1 MDLTQL
7 LSSLLGIG
15 LGAGINLY
23 AVILTVGLAHRLEW
37 IQGLPEGLT
46 LLSHPV
52 VMGVAAALYLFEFIA
67 DKIPGVTP
75 FWDGLHTVIRPLGAV
90 LLALGAFGELSPLPK
105 TLAMI
110 AAGTLALG
118 SHATKMGTRLAA
130 HAVPDPATHSAISV
144 LEDFSVIGLILLAYN
159 YPWIALPVLVGAL
172 LGILFTLPFLWRVLV
187 FLASALRGRLAS
199 GNSLRGRS
207 DLQAFVRAGGG
218 FGRLRRAT
226 VKFRDQP
233 VNIEVR
239 GWWKS
244 RQVSVQGPGR
254 HVEGI
259 LLDFVEW
266 PLSGGRS
273 VSVYLTKDWAAVY
286 RDLR

>member
-1 MDLTQL
+1 MDFAQL
-7 LSSLLGIG
+7 LASLLGMG
-15 LGAGINLY
+15 LGAGVNLY
-23 AVILTVGLAHRLEW
+23 AVVLTVGIAHRLEW
-37 IQGLPEGLT
+37 IKGLPEGLT

-52 VMGVAAALYLFEFIA
+52 VMGVAAALYLLEFAA
-67 DKIPGVTP
+67 DKIPGITP
-75 FWDGLHTVIRPLGAV
+75 IWDGLHTVIRPLGAV

-105 TLAMI
+105 TLAMV

-130 HAVPDPATHSAISV
+130 HAAPDPATHSAISV

-159 YPWIALPVLVGAL
+159 YPWVALPLMLAAL
-172 LGILFTLPFLWRVLV
+172 GGILLALPFLWRVLV
-187 FLASALRGRLAS
+187 FLFSALRGRLAS
-199 GNSLRGRS
+199 SGALRS
-207 DLQAFVRAGGG
+207 SAELKAFVRAGGG
-218 FGRLRRAT
+218 FGRLRRAR

-233 VNIEVR
+233 VSIEVR
-239 GWWKS
+239 GWWKPK
-244 RQVSVQGPGR
+244 QVTVQGPGR
-254 HVEGI
+254 HVQGI

-266 PLSGGRS
+266 PLTGGRS

>member
-15 LGAGINLY
+15 LGAGVNLY
-23 AVILTVGLAHRLEW
+23 AVILTVGVAHRLQW

-52 VMGVAAALYLFEFIA
+52 VMGVAAALYLLEFVA

-144 LEDFSVIGLILLAYN
+144 LEDFSVVGLILLAYN
-159 YPWIALPVLVGAL
+159 YPWVALPLLLGAV
-172 LGILFTLPFLWRVLV
+172 LGILLMLPFLWRVLV
-187 FLASALRGRLAS
+187 FLSSALWGRLAGGEALRGA
-199 GNSLRGRS
+199 GE
-207 DLQAFVRAGGG
+207 LQGFVRAGGG
-218 FGRLRRAT
+218 LGRLRRAT
-226 VKFRDQP
+226 VRHKDQP
-233 VNIEVR
+233 VSIAVR
-239 GWWKS
+239 RWWRSK
-244 RQVSVQGPGR
+244 QVTVQGPGR

-266 PLSGGRS
+266 PLAGGRS
-273 VSVYLTKDWAAVY
+273 VSVYLTKNWAAVY